1 MSWNNNYNNT
11 MKKLFLLL
19 LIAPVLGFSQS
30 QKKLEKT
37 TKVEIIN
44 RYGFDETATFAF
56 YADDSDGEPLETLIL
71 FWEEALLSNGLKLGS
86 WKIED
91 KTIKVDADYFIEVD
105 FNDPYSPWK
114 LKVQDVSSEFKLVA
128 TVFFGGKRTIKKDK
142 LFFKDI
148 EGNPYRNYVIKKLL
162 ESNKR

>member
-1 MSWNNNYNNT
+1 MSINENFQTQKNLIKNNQISTTKNNT
-11 MKKLFLLL
+11 LKKLLLLL
-19 LIAPVLGFSQS
+19 LIAPVLGFGQN

-56 YADDSDGEPLETLIL
+56 YATSALTNEPLETMIF

-91 KTIKVDADYFIEVD
+91 KTIKVDADYFIEWD
-105 FNDPYSPWK
+105 NTTPLPN
-114 LKVQDVSSEFKLVA
+114 
-128 TVFFGGKRTIKKDK
+128 
-142 LFFKDI
+142 LFAS
-148 EGNPYRNYVIKKLL
+148 YC
-162 ESNKR
+162 